1 MLSGGLFC
9 LHSASIKGAT
19 MKRLAAIA
27 LLVSLI
33 GNGWTGATFARPSES
48 CINETSAY
56 KAFKANPNSFAAL
69 ELGLSLA
76 CHHKLP
82 QAIALFRQI
91 IQKDPAFAAGFDV
104 YTDLGHALRKQG
116 KIKEAIAA
124 YETAIQ
130 HRTSPQSGAYQ
141 ALSELLRQEGRIQ
154 ESDAV
159 LKKMP
164 ILDPEGAV

>member
-1 MLSGGLFC
+1 
-9 LHSASIKGAT
+9 

-27 LLVSLI
+27 LFI
-33 GNGWTGATFARPSES
+33 CPIANGWTGAALARPSES
-48 CINETSAY
+48 CVDEAAAY

-82 QAIALFRQI
+82 QAIAIFRQI
-91 IQKDPAFAAGFDV
+91 IQKDPAFAVGFDV
-104 YTDLGHALRKQG
+104 YTDLGHALKKQG
-116 KIKEAIAA
+116 KVKEAIAA

-141 ALSELLRQEGRIQ
+141 SLSELLRQEGRIQ
-154 ESDAV
+154 ESEAV